1 MVCACVFCVC
11 CLGVSFDVL
20 VCGAGGLMHDV
31 VWYAVVCDCAVCVVF
46 V

>member
-1 MVCACVFCVC
+1 MVCVCVLCV

-20 VCGAGGLMHDV
+20 VCGAIRLMHAV
-31 VWYAVVCDCAVCVVF
+31 VWFAVVCDCAVCAVF